1 MKSVHVH
8 GVRTGAGGLGL
19 VLQPHDLK
27 LVSDGKLPGLDA
39 SRDHGPATGDAKS
52 VLHRH
57 QKGLLQV
64 ASGGWDGVLH
74 RLHELLDGFATNLG
88 ILVLGGGQGAAGNDL
103 NVVTWELIE
112 AQQLAHCVS
121 C

>member
-8 GVRTGAGGLGL
+8 GVRTGAGGLRL

-39 SRDHGPATGDAKS
+39 SRDHGPATGDAEC

-64 ASGGWDGVLH
+64 ASGGGDGVLYNQ
-74 RLHELLDGFATNLG
+74 ATN
-88 ILVLGGGQGAAGNDL
+88 
-103 NVVTWELIE
+103 IE
-112 AQQLAHCVS
+112 FPCMSIVS
-121 C
+121 QHQISQTK